1 MSISVKSNLLTEYVK
16 LKDLALENE
25 ARIREKQCRPFL
37 PTSLKQSKY
46 SYFANYFQNNLN
58 DLKSTWKGI
67 KNWPLLKNHL
77 TVVSTNFV
85 QFTIFDNDCS
95 ASKRKEMAND
105 FNKYFS
111 ALLVKLNLLLNTLN
125 S

>member
-1 MSISVKSNLLTEYVK
+1 MSISVKSNLLTEYIK

-46 SYFANYFQNNLN
+46 SYFANYFQNNPN

-67 KNWPLLKNHL
+67 KN
-77 TVVSTNFV
+77 
-85 QFTIFDNDCS
+85 
-95 ASKRKEMAND
+95 
-105 FNKYFS
+105 
-111 ALLVKLNLLLNTLN
+111 
-125 S
+125 